1 MNKPKISIIIPV
13 YKTEKYLRGCV
24 ESVLSQE
31 YRNIDII
38 LVDDGS
44 PDNSPVLC
52 DELANKNSNITVIH
66 KENGGLSSA
75 RNAGLDALSP
85 DTEYVLFLDSDDQL
99 ASGTIVGMVEL
110 AQREDADVVIPDRY
124 LKIYEETGREEL
136 SMHFPETMHYSIPK
150 DFVLNVMM
158 GKGRAWRA
166 TAVLYSVKS
175 IQCSKARFPFGRIS
189 EDTVFNLIL
198 FTKAEKIAIF
208 PQATLRC
215 LKHAGSITASYHSGF
230 EKDIWYI
237 DKLARQYLKEV
248 GEDTPYGNVIVDGM
262 LARNLV
268 AFLFKLF
275 RKSTQLKYQEKKS
288 LATSVI
294 NATESRE
301 VLRKSK
307 NLPYFESYKT
317 RVVFAIIYMLFEYH
331 LDNLAF
337 WLMSW
342 RA

>member
-1 MNKPKISIIIPV
+1 MNKTKISVIIPV
-13 YKTEKYLRGCV
+13 FKTEKYLRGCV

-31 YRNIDII
+31 YKNIDII

-52 DELANKNSNITVIH
+52 DELADEYSNIKVIH

-75 RNAGLDALSP
+75 RNAGLDALSS

-99 ASGTIVGMVEL
+99 ASGTIVGMMEL
-110 AQREDADVVIPDRY
+110 AQKEQADVVIPDRY
-124 LKIYEETGREEL
+124 LKIYEETGKEEL
-136 SMHFPETMHYSIPK
+136 AMHFTETMHYNIPK

-166 TAVLYSVKS
+166 TALLYSVRS
-175 IQCSKARFPFGRIS
+175 IQQSQARFPLGRIS
-189 EDTVFNLIL
+189 EDTVFNLII
-198 FTKAEKIAIF
+198 FAKVEKVAIY
-208 PQATLRC
+208 PHATLRC

-230 EKDIWYI
+230 EKDIWNI

-248 GEDTPYGNVIVDGM
+248 GEDTLSGNDIVDGM

-268 AFLFKLF
+268 AYLFKLF

-288 LATSVI
+288 QAISVI
-294 NATESRE
+294 NATESRG

-307 NLPYFESYKT
+307 SLPYFESYKT
-317 RVVFAIIYMLFEYH
+317 RVVFAIIYMLFQYH